1 MNLNVQLKSLQHV
14 LTDVFGS
21 QIKDRI
27 AIEKRIRQVTAVS
40 IIGVVFGSL
49 FAAFNLVTPK
59 MELLGIVESIA
70 VCILI
75 PAIMLG
81 RNPAYVEFAES
92 LVLFA
97 TLLIT
102 GALVAF
108 GGIEGT
114 GLFWVYTAP
123 FLTFFL
129 KGQRLGWRYSIALLL
144 LMLLYLIASHDL
156 PPYFYRYSPVVIS
169 QFIISLFFYTLV
181 AAAFN
186 YLRSR
191 FEDQLQK
198 QVLIKTADS
207 QKLLNQLQFLATHDK
222 LTQLPNRVLLNDIL
236 QQQLGDIND
245 TEQLLVVCM
254 LKLERMDEMANI
266 LGNTGADQ
274 LVLKIAEYLEK
285 FVIASGSLAHTHR
298 DEFVVSYC
306 TDRATFNEEGL
317 LRFIA
322 ERQISIEVSG
332 YITYCELTLGC
343 ALYPDHAKEPQL
355 LLNKAQQAVL
365 QAHKNGQ
372 QWLIYDSKQEK
383 AFVRHHLLFGKLRAA
398 LMQQHLQV
406 HYQPQIELKT
416 GRAIGAEAL
425 LRWYDPVEGFI
436 SPLEFIPVSEESGL
450 IRPLTTWLIDVCMR
464 ECTEWR
470 MQGYAIN
477 VSINMSAMNLLD
489 PDLLSVLTM
498 ALNKNNLSAFHV
510 TLEITESCFMSSPER
525 ALDVIQRLHELGFR
539 LAIDDFGT
547 GYSSLSYLKN
557 LPIHEL
563 KIDQSFVR
571 NLLQNRGDQ
580 SIVSSTIDLAH
591 NFNLSV
597 VAEGIEDD
605 ATGLWLHTRG
615 CDIGQGYYFAKPMP
629 SDTFLVFLK
638 NNKGSQ

>member
-1 MNLNVQLKSLQHV
+1 MNLTDQFKPFLNVLV
-14 LTDVFGS
+14 DAFGS
-21 QIKDRI
+21 RIKDKI
-27 AIEKRIRQVTAVS
+27 AIEKRIRQATAVS
-40 IIGVVFGSL
+40 IIGVIFGSL
-49 FAAFNLVTPK
+49 FAVFNLVTPK
-59 MELLGIVESIA
+59 LELLGMVESAA
-70 VCILI
+70 VFILI
-75 PAIMLG
+75 PAAVLA
-81 RNPAYVEFAES
+81 RNPIYVGLSES
-92 LVLFA
+92 LIMFA
-97 TLLIT
+97 TLLIV

-129 KGQRLGWRYSIALLL
+129 KGQRLGWRLSIALLICVA
-144 LMLLYLIASHDL
+144 LYFVASHHL
-156 PPYFYRYSPVVIS
+156 PPYFYQYSPVVSS
-169 QFIISLFFYTLV
+169 QFIFSLFFYTLV

-186 YLRSR
+186 HLRSR

-198 QVLIKTADS
+198 QVLVKTADS
-207 QKLLNQLQFLATHDK
+207 QKLLNQLQFLANHDK
-222 LTQLPNRVLLNDIL
+222 LTQLPNRLQLTDML
-236 QQQLGDIND
+236 QQQINAISG
-245 TEQLLVVCM
+245 TEQLFVICI
-254 LKLERMDEMANI
+254 LKLERMDEMENI
-266 LGNTGADQ
+266 LGSSGADQ
-274 LVLKIAEYLEK
+274 LVLKIAEYLDK
-285 FVIASGSLAHTHR
+285 FVEPRGSLAHTHR
-298 DEFVVSYC
+298 DEFVVSYL
-306 TDRATFNEEGL
+306 TDRTSFNTEGL
-317 LRFIA
+317 QRFIA

-343 ALYPDHAKEPQL
+343 AIYPDHAKEPQL

-365 QAHKNGQ
+365 QAHQNGQ

-406 HYQPQIELKT
+406 HYQPQIDLKT
-416 GRAIGAEAL
+416 GRTIGAEAL

-470 MQGYAIN
+470 SQGFDIN

-489 PDLLSVLTM
+489 PDLLSVLTV
-498 ALNKNNLSAFHV
+498 ALNKNNLSAFHI

-525 ALDVIQRLHELGFR
+525 ALQVIQQLHEL
-539 LAIDDFGT
+539 GT

-580 SIVSSTIDLAH
+580 AIVSSTIDLAH
-591 NFNLSV
+591 NFSLAV

-605 ATGLWLHTRG
+605 ATGLWLRARG

-629 SDTFLVFLK
+629 SDAFLKFLK
-638 NNKGSQ
+638 NNKGDQ